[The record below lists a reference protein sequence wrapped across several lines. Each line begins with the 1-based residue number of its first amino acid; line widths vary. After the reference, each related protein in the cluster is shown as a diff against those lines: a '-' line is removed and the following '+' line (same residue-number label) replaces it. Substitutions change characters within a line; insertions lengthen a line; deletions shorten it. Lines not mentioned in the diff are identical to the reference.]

1 MFRILIV
8 CTGNT
13 CRSPMAEALLKH
25 KIQSANLSEQIMVL
39 SAGTFAGGEAASHN
53 ASQVMRARGLSL
65 DEHTSRQ
72 VSPAFVQAADLI
84 LTMTE
89 AHKRMVLSLVPEA
102 AGKIFT
108 LSEFAGQPGDVLDP
122 FGGSEALYESCAQQ
136 ITTILDKSWEKI
148 VKLAGDKA

>member
-25 KIQSANLSEQIMVL
+25 KIQSENLAEQITVL
-39 SAGTFAGGEAASHN
+39 SAGTFAGGAAASHN
-53 ASQVMRARGLSL
+53 AVKVMRARGLKL

-72 VSPAFVQAADLI
+72 VSAVLVQAVDLI

-89 AHKRMVLSLVPEA
+89 SHKRLVLSLTPEA
-102 AGKIFT
+102 AGKIYT
-108 LSEFAGQPGDVLDP
+108 LSEFAGQAGDVLDP
-122 FGGSEALYESCAQQ
+122 FGGSEAMYEKCARQ
-136 ITTILDKSWEKI
+136 IAASLDKSWGKI